1 MPEVFNI
8 ARSCIY
14 IYICISQQLTRR
26 WRGFLNYK
34 NVAEYIETFINEV
47 SLSFLCNDPV
57 PSRALSSSSSTFYF
71 LLFLITFNKPRLFLG
86 ILLFLEKLIPSFI
99 QHLEQVA
106 QSPRRELF
114 DSYLFQ
120 IYL

>member
-1 MPEVFNI
+1 MKYGFTGMRMLPEW
-8 ARSCIY
+8 
-14 IYICISQQLTRR
+14 T
-26 WRGFLNYK
+26 G
-34 NVAEYIETFINEV
+34 TFIDEFAF
-47 SLSFLCNDPV
+47 SPLQLFRPL
-57 PSRALSSSSSTFYF
+57 LSTFCF

>member
-1 MPEVFNI
+1 MRTKISKSYTDEEDSRISEICTIERNFVKWFL
-8 ARSCIY
+8 Y
-14 IYICISQQLTRR
+14 ILFRL
-26 WRGFLNYK
+26 F
-34 NVAEYIETFINEV
+34 
-47 SLSFLCNDPV
+47 LSFANLVRPLYT
-57 PSRALSSSSSTFYF
+57 PLYPTPSSTFCF
-71 LLFLITFNKPRLFLG
+71 LLFLITFNNPRLFLG